1 MALLIAPAVPDFD
14 SYGTHALLA
23 LRKACESSIHDDQ
36 PHAVF
41 YRLIA
46 DHADRLID
54 DYHQVPLATSKAAED
69 FRNLKE
75 LIAIANSAVDQ
86 PTAIK
91 FEAANT
97 IASMPFY

>member
-1 MALLIAPAVPDFD
+1 MALLISPAIPEFN
-14 SYGTHALLA
+14 SYGTNSLLA
-23 LRKACESSIHDDQ
+23 LRKACESSIYDDQ

-54 DYHQVPLATSKAAED
+54 DYHQVPLATSKAADD

-75 LIAIANSAVDQ
+75 LIAIADSAVDQ
-86 PTAIK
+86 PAAIK

-97 IASMPFY
+97 IASLPYY

>member
-1 MALLIAPAVPDFD
+1 MALLIAATVPEFD
-14 SYGTHALLA
+14 TFGTHALQA
-23 LRKACESSIHDDQ
+23 FRKSCELSISGDQ

-41 YRLIA
+41 YRLLA

-54 DYHQVPLATSKAAED
+54 DYHQVPLATSRAAED

-75 LIAIANSAVDQ
+75 LIAIAESAVDQ
-86 PTAIK
+86 PAAVQ

-97 IASMPFY
+97 IASKHYY